1 MSKSRPAL
9 FRPVLLAL
17 CLAAVPALAGT
28 AVQPSTEAGPRQA
41 RRTALAPDPTQARVI
56 VKYRIDSGLMQ
67 IRSAREGAARALPQH
82 AGHLSQRLGLP
93 LQDGRVL
100 GERTQALRGQGVS
113 SAQLL
118 TRLREQ
124 TDVEWAVLDERRT
137 ISALPNDPYYGGGQT
152 SITPTVGQWYLRPPD
167 STLISA
173 INMPGAWDITSGS
186 ANVTVAVL
194 DTGTRYDHPDLAGK
208 LHPGYDFVSDNTNA
222 NDGGGR
228 DADAN
233 DPGDWITAAE
243 NNAVGGPFYHQGPR
257 NDAGD
262 YIAADSSWHGTQTA
276 GIVGAA
282 SDNGV
287 GMSSVGRNV
296 MVLPVRVL
304 GKSGGLDS
312 DIIAAMRWAAGIAT
326 PGIAT
331 NPHPAQVISMSLGKS
346 GACPVSYQA
355 VLAELAAAN
364 VTVVVAAG
372 NGAGTSVEAPANC
385 GNGLIAVAGVRHVGT
400 KVGFSSMG
408 PETTIA
414 APGGNCVN
422 TTGACLYAILTTT
435 NKGATTPSTSGYS
448 DSFNYSV
455 GTSFSTP
462 MVAGVVGLMLSANP
476 KLTPTQVRSA
486 LQSSARAF
494 PQKDPNNANDT
505 VPVCRAPT
513 ATLEQI
519 ECYCTTSTCGA
530 GMLNAAGAVAAVAP
544 AGTVPPS
551 AVVTA
556 SSATPTVG
564 DTVTL
569 GGDRSSANG
578 NRSVTGYSWSVTAG
592 AAQGTLNG
600 ATNIATASLVTK
612 GVGPVTVSLTVTDS
626 AGASSSTS
634 VVVDVQAVP
643 VTPPP
648 APPPSTGG
656 GGGGGTT
663 SPYWLLALCVAVAGL
678 FKGATRRV

>member
-1 MSKSRPAL
+1 MSTTHPAFLRPRL
-9 FRPVLLAL
+9 LRLLPWRPLLLAL
-17 CLAAVPALAGT
+17 SLAAVPALAGT
-28 AVQPSTEAGPRQA
+28 AIQPSNEAGPRQP
-41 RRTALAPDPTQARVI
+41 RRTVQAPDPTQARVI
-56 VKYRIDSGLMQ
+56 VKYRSDSGLMQ
-67 IRSAREGAARALPQH
+67 IRSARDNTNPSVTRPLPQH
-82 AGHLSQRLGLP
+82 ASHFSQRLGLP

-100 GERTQALRGQGVS
+100 GERTQAMRGQGVS

-124 TDVEWAVLDERRT
+124 ADVEWAVLDERRT
-137 ISALPNDPYYGGGQT
+137 ISALPNDPFYGGGQT

-186 ANVTVAVL
+186 ANITVAVL

-208 LHPGYDFVSDNTNA
+208 LHPGYDFISDTKNA
-222 NDGGGR
+222 NDGAGR

-233 DPGDWITAAE
+233 DPGDSTVALE
-243 NNAVGGPFYHQGPR
+243 CDKDTVK
-257 NDAGD
+257 
-262 YIAADSSWHGTQTA
+262 ADSSWHGTQTA
-276 GIVGAA
+276 GIVGATTNN
-282 SDNGV
+282 SV
-287 GMSSVGRNV
+287 GMASVGRNV

-304 GKSGGLDS
+304 GKCGGSDS
-312 DIIAAMRWAAGIAT
+312 DIIAAMRWAAGFAVAGV
-326 PGIAT
+326 PT
-331 NPHPAQVISMSLGKS
+331 NTHPAQVISMSLGKS
-346 GACPVSYQA
+346 GACPASYRD

-435 NKGATTPSTSGYS
+435 NKGTTGPSTSGYS

-476 KLTPTQVRSA
+476 KLTPTQIRAA

-578 NRSVTGYSWSVTAG
+578 NRSVVGYSWQVTAG

-600 ATNIATASLVTK
+600 ATNTANASLVTK

-634 VVVDVQAVP
+634 VVVEVQAVP
-643 VTPPP
+643 VTPP
-648 APPPSTGG
+648 APPPSTG

-663 SPYWLLALCVAVAGL
+663 SPYWLLALCVAVVGL
-678 FKGATRRV
+678 FRGAASRA